1 MSTPTDVTDTT
12 IDDELDPLDPSA
24 PPTEPRP
31 EDEEPHQHTA
41 DCGGGCS
48 QSPPPGSHVA

>member
-12 IDDELDPLDPSA
+12 IDDELEPLDPSA

-31 EDEEPHQHTA
+31 EDEPHEHTD
-41 DCGGGCS
+41 DCGGGCGQHVPES
-48 QSPPPGSHVA
+48 QQH